1 MRPLQKIYLEIT
13 NSCNLSCPFCP
24 PHSRESIVM
33 SAACFTA
40 ILDKIQGKAKVL
52 YFHVKGEP
60 LLHPALSD
68 FLDIAALRG
77 FPVHLTT
84 NGTLLSEWESKLK
97 GKKNLDR
104 LNISLHSLAQYPAAR
119 QEHIAKEILAAA
131 ESLREANRAVNPRFL
146 VSLRLW
152 TKDRT
157 METEKIA
164 GIIENYYRLESGSV
178 RSQLENKNG
187 MIIREGMAI
196 HSAETFVWPSLAGT
210 DFGPEGFCHA
220 LRDQAGILADGTVV
234 PCCLDGDGD
243 LALGNILTGDW
254 DSIMEGPRARA
265 IYKSFSDRKIVE
277 PLCRRCGY
285 RVRFN

>member
-13 NSCNLSCPFCP
+13 NTCNLSCPFCP
-24 PHSRESIVM
+24 PHSREGIVM
-33 SAACFTA
+33 ATARFTE

-60 LLHPALSD
+60 LLHPELSV
-68 FLDIAALRG
+68 FLDIAASNG
-77 FPVHLTT
+77 FPVRLTT
-84 NGTLLSEWESKLK
+84 NGTLLSEWESRLK

-104 LNISLHSLAQYPAAR
+104 LNISLHSLAQYQDAR
-119 QEHIAKEILAAA
+119 REKIAQEILAAA
-131 ESLREANRAVNPRFL
+131 ESLRVANRAVNPRFL

-152 TKDRT
+152 TKDRP

-164 GIIENYYRLESGSV
+164 SIIENHFQLEAGSV
-178 RSQLENKNG
+178 CSQLKNKNG

-196 HSAETFVWPSLAGT
+196 HSAETFVWPSLGGT
-210 DFGPEGFCHA
+210 DFGPEGFCHG

-243 LALGNILTGDW
+243 IALGNILTGDW
-254 DSIMEGPRARA
+254 DEIMEGPRARA
-265 IYKSFSDRKIVE
+265 
-277 PLCRRCGY
+277 L
-285 RVRFN
+285 